1 MCSDKA
7 QRWRENKTV
16 KAKNWT
22 HFSLQFGGIM
32 INSKRENIIIK
43 LKLSLTNCFCQTW
56 ILIFAPEGY
65 IWKPFWIPT
74 VYNTVSFLKYK
85 IHIQWGRKNNEEQ
98 NVLIWNW
105 KGEAPIRAQW
115 PSPTCWAQYLS
126 KITKGWKARN
136 FKSMCVP
143 WLSLQ

>member
-1 MCSDKA
+1 MENNKNHQFITSLILEDICQWINSLTDSRSPTLVHVTPVFRQA
-7 QRWRENKTV
+7 QRWGGGNKTV

-22 HFSLQFGGIM
+22 RFSLQFGGIM

-65 IWKPFWIPT
+65 IWKPFWIPI

-85 IHIQWGRKNNEEQ
+85 IHIQWGRK
-98 NVLIWNW
+98 
-105 KGEAPIRAQW
+105 
-115 PSPTCWAQYLS
+115 T
-126 KITKGWKARN
+126 TKSR
-136 FKSMCVP
+136 MC
-143 WLSLQ
+143 